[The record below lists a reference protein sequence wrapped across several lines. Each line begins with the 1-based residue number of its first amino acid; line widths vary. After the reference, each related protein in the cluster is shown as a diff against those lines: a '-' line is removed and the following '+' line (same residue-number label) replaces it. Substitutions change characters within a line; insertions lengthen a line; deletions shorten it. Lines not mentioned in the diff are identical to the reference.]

1 MHRRDSCLLA
11 MAFLMAA
18 VVNSSAQAAE
28 LKLLVTNGTRAVVDE
43 LKPQFERTTGHKL
56 AIKYD
61 GSPLLQKAIEAGEG
75 FDIVLLTVD
84 SMDTIAKGG
93 KIDAATRKI
102 VARSGLGVAMRAGA
116 KKPDISTTEAFKQ
129 AMLKAKSIAYVTVG
143 VSGRHFITMCERLGI
158 ADEVKA
164 KGKTKPSGNVAE
176 LVSAGEAEL
185 AIQQVSELLST
196 PGVELVGP
204 LPPELQLT
212 TIFTAALAGESSAP
226 DAAKSFMDF
235 LATPEAI
242 AIIKAKGME
251 PG

>member
-1 MHRRDSCLLA
+1 MRRSDSCLRALA
-11 MAFLMAA
+11 VLIAV
-18 VVNSSAQAAE
+18 VVNSSAQAAD

-56 AIKYD
+56 TIKYD

-75 FDIVLLTVD
+75 FDIALLTVD
-84 SMDTIAKGG
+84 SMDAIARTG
-93 KIDAATRKI
+93 KINAATRKI

-116 KKPDISTTEAFKQ
+116 KRPDISTTEAFKQ
-129 AMLKAKSIAYVTVG
+129 AMLNAKSIAYVTVG
-143 VSGRHFITMCERLGI
+143 VSGRHLIAMCERLGI

-164 KGKTKPSGNVAE
+164 KSKTKPSGNVAE
-176 LVSAGEAEL
+176 FVSAGEAEL

-204 LPPELQLT
+204 LPEDLQLT
-212 TIFTAALAGESSAP
+212 TVFTAAVAGQSSAQ
-226 DAAKSFMDF
+226 DAAKSFMSF
-235 LATPEAI
+235 LATPEAN

>member
-1 MHRRDSCLLA
+1 MRRINFFLVAFA
-11 MAFLMAA
+11 ML
-18 VVNSSAQAAE
+18 SSLVSIGAQAAE

-43 LKPQFERTTGHKL
+43 LRPQFERATGHKL

-84 SMDTIAKGG
+84 SMDAIAS
-93 KIDAATRKI
+93 KIDTATRKI
-102 VARSGLGVAMRAGA
+102 VARSGIGVAMRAGA
-116 KKPDISTTEAFKQ
+116 KKPDIGTAEAFKRT
-129 AMLKAKSIAYVTVG
+129 MLSAKSIAYVTVG
-143 VSGRHFITMCERLGI
+143 VSGRHFIAMCERLGI

-176 LVSAGEAEL
+176 FVAAGEAEL
-185 AIQQVSELLST
+185 AVQQISELVST
-196 PGVELVGP
+196 PGVELVGS
-204 LPPELQLT
+204 LPKELQLT
-212 TIFTAALAGESSAP
+212 TVFTAAIAGQSSAL
-226 DAAKSFMDF
+226 DAAKSFMSF

-251 PG
+251 AG